1 MFYAIYSSHVTI
13 TGAGSIVKGMS
24 RYGGTS
30 GWRFFVKK
38 ILPDLDNSPRT
49 MLLSR
54 RANHGLVLLPL
65 RRAIWGSGGQCPPA
79 LPAQG
84 PPEAQ
89 NPDHQTAR
97 PGRGTGTGSREG
109 AGAGAPTPRSRAGN
123 RTGPP
128 QPREATARRGRRRV
142 GTAKTATASHSADP
156 SSTAA
161 TSGIITAG
169 IMWVF
174 CR

>member
-109 AGAGAPTPRSRAGN
+109 AGAGAPTPRSRAGH
-123 RTGPP
+123 RTGRP
-128 QPREATARRGRRRV
+128 QPRGAATGGGWAPLRQRQPATAPTRV
-142 GTAKTATASHSADP
+142 APRPRQAP
-156 SSTAA
+156 
-161 TSGIITAG
+161 
-169 IMWVF
+169 
-174 CR
+174 